1 MSHFLTLESR
11 IKFTYIISVLLL
23 ECGKLIVVNSLLPLA
38 FLLAALD
45 GLVDV
50 DIEALD
56 LLSQALALLLKLPY
70 LILHVVL
77 ALLSH

>member
-45 GLVDV
+45 CLVDV

-56 LLSQALALLLKLPY
+56 LHSQALALLLKLPN